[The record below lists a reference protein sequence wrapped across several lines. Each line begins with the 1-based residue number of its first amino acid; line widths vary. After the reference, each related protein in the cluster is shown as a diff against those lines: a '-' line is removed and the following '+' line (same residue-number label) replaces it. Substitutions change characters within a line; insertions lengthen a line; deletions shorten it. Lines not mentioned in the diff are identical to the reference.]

1 MRILL
6 IEEERLVSG
15 WLTKALGQEKYAVDC
30 VFSAEDA
37 SHVLGTEEYSLVIL
51 ALTGRTADRVDA
63 IAQLRSLDGAVPLIV
78 LSADDSREGRIV
90 GLNAGADDYLIKPF
104 DMGELKARIRVQ
116 LRRAN
121 FHREP
126 IVRCGALALD
136 SNSRRFTVGG
146 EALELT
152 RREHAVLETLIFRAG
167 TTIRKR
173 ALAMSIFGFEDEV
186 HPNAVEVYIHRVRKK
201 LRSSGVGIV
210 TRRGLGYSLK
220 DLSGMQFRSAV

>member
-15 WLTKALGQEKYAVDC
+15 WLARALGHEKYAVDS

-51 ALTGRTADRVDA
+51 ELTGRTVDHVGA
-63 IAQLRSLDGAVPLIV
+63 VAALRSLDGTVPMII
-78 LSADDSREGRIV
+78 LSGDDSSEGRIL
-90 GLNAGADDYLIKPF
+90 GLNAGADDYLTLPF

-121 FHREP
+121 FHKEP
-126 IVRCGALALD
+126 IVRCGTLTFD
-136 SNSRRFTVGG
+136 SNSRRFTIDG

-173 ALAMSIFGFEDEV
+173 ALAMSIFGFDDEV

-220 DLSGMQFRSAV
+220 DLSGIQFRSAV